1 MKKYILFFIIFLSI
15 ISVFYSFN
23 IVYAAED
30 TLSDIFSDGDK
41 FLEAENN
48 KNNNGILSDQEMQK
62 AQDQINDAS
71 SIIYNV
77 LFGIGMV
84 VAVVVGSILG
94 IQFMISTV
102 DEKAEIKKTLI
113 VYVVGCVILFGA
125 FGIWKIVVNLLKDV

>member
-1 MKKYILFFIIFLSI
+1 M
-15 ISVFYSFN
+15 ISVFNCFN
-23 IVYAAED
+23 FAYAADD

-41 FLEAENN
+41 FLEAQNN
-48 KNNNGILSDQEMQK
+48 KTNNGILSDKEMQE
-62 AQDQINDAS
+62 AQDKINDAS
-71 SIIYNV
+71 GIIYNV

-102 DEKAEIKKTLI
+102 DERAEIKKTLI

-125 FGIWKIVVNLLKDV
+125 FGIWKIVVNLLKSV